1 MRQRRSR
8 PALLNKYA
16 FGYNMKI
23 IFLISVLI
31 LVSCSGGNSDS
42 PGEALKAYCI
52 RECVLETADAEIC
65 DTRCGCAVDKLA
77 ASTSAEGLHEIQRAV
92 TQSNDPD
99 PGDGGKLFKEA
110 FESCAQVIE

>member
-1 MRQRRSR
+1 M
-8 PALLNKYA
+8 LNKYA

-23 IFLISVLI
+23 KIISLISVLI
-31 LVSCSGGNSDS
+31 LVSCSGGDSDS

-65 DTRCGCAVDKLA
+65 DTRCGCAVDKLE
-77 ASTSAEGLHEIQRAV
+77 ASTSAEGLREIERAV

>member
-1 MRQRRSR
+1 
-8 PALLNKYA
+8 
-16 FGYNMKI
+16 MKI
-23 IFLISVLI
+23 IFLMSVLI
-31 LVSCSGGNSDS
+31 LVSCGGDSDS

-52 RECVLETADAEIC
+52 RDCVLETADAEIC

-77 ASTSAEGLHEIQRAV
+77 ASTSAEGLREIERAV

-99 PGDGGKLFKEA
+99 PRGEAKLFKEA

>member
-1 MRQRRSR
+1 M
-8 PALLNKYA
+8 KI
-16 FGYNMKI
+16 KI

-31 LVSCSGGNSDS
+31 MVSCSGGNSDS

-77 ASTSAEGLHEIQRAV
+77 ASTSAEGLREIERSV

-99 PGDGGKLFKEA
+99 RGDGGKLFKEA

>member
-1 MRQRRSR
+1 M
-8 PALLNKYA
+8 KI
-16 FGYNMKI
+16 KI
-23 IFLISVLI
+23 IFLISALI

-65 DTRCGCAVDKLA
+65 DTRCGCAVDKLE
-77 ASTSAEGLHEIQRAV
+77 ASTSAEGLREIERAV

-99 PGDGGKLFKEA
+99 PGGEAKLFKEA

>member
-1 MRQRRSR
+1 
-8 PALLNKYA
+8 
-16 FGYNMKI
+16 MKI
-23 IFLISVLI
+23 IFLMSVLI
-31 LVSCSGGNSDS
+31 LVSCGGDSDS

-52 RECVLETADAEIC
+52 RDCVLETADAEIC

-77 ASTSAEGLHEIQRAV
+77 ASTSAEGLREIERAV

-99 PGDGGKLFKEA
+99 PGGEGKLFKEA

>member
-1 MRQRRSR
+1 M
-8 PALLNKYA
+8 PNKFA
-16 FGYNMKI
+16 VAYNMKI

-65 DTRCGCAVDKLA
+65 DTRCACAVDRLE
-77 ASTSAEGLHEIQRAV
+77 ASTSAEGLREIQSVV

-99 PGDGGKLFKEA
+99 TERGGKLFREA
-110 FESCAQVIE
+110 FESCAQVTK